1 MLSTVFSVLFA
12 IFNCYLASM
21 VIYDFA
27 VKAVCTMLVFALVE
41 YTIIE
46 TNFIFGD
53 VTSHT
58 WTALV
63 IAIAYTCIMIPAF
76 GLISQKIMDETMF
89 EAKLSYL

>member
-53 VTSHT
+53 VTIHT
-58 WTALV
+58 
-63 IAIAYTCIMIPAF
+63 
-76 GLISQKIMDETMF
+76 
-89 EAKLSYL
+89 